1 MDSTSVIARRQLLY
15 TSRDN
20 ATQRACS
27 VGITQPREE
36 SAEEAAQAQRHD
48 PMAVCEIV
56 FEGLPVPPI
65 PVHGADSLQ
74 AIAMAAE
81 IDGYLRGLER
91 QHGYEFFWDDGSAY
105 FEPSI

>member
-1 MDSTSVIARRQLLY
+1 MDETSVIARRQLLF
-15 TSRDN
+15 TSRDD
-20 ATQRACS
+20 ATPRACS
-27 VGITQPREE
+27 VGITRPHDE
-36 SAEEAAQAQRHD
+36 SAEDAARAQRQD

-81 IDGYLRGLER
+81 IDGYLRALER
-91 QHGYEFFWDDGSAY
+91 ERGYEFFWDDGSAY
-105 FEPSI
+105 FAPPA